1 MDDLGRTA
9 EVTAQAVGWWHV
21 SLRAIAGLNVALW
34 LLAALAVTRE
44 HALTH
49 AEIDVAC
56 YLQLLLCAVYVAG
69 CAFRSV
75 LPVIDIPRIV
85 LVDSRLSSVV
95 VGRSVA
101 TVAELSFAAQ
111 WALVLHRTASLG
123 SSPFVQAVSS
133 ALLPLILLAEGCSWY
148 AVLTTEQ
155 RAHALEN
162 SLWGLSAALVVAG
175 MLVIGPHPG
184 AALYPAVIAGGAAYV
199 AFIFVYDV
207 PMYWSRWLIDQAN
220 GRKSLSIAAGI
231 VDICRRWTVSYRW
244 EDWRDEVPWMSLYF
258 TFGVWSSIWLVY
270 ASLAIE
276 RSN

>member
-1 MDDLGRTA
+1 M
-9 EVTAQAVGWWHV
+9 

-34 LLAALAVTRE
+34 VPAAIAVIRE

-49 AEIDVAC
+49 AASDAAC
-56 YLQLLLCAVYVAG
+56 YLQLLLCALYVAG
-69 CAFRSV
+69 CAFRSI
-75 LPVIDIPRIV
+75 LPVVDIPRIV
-85 LVDSRLSSVV
+85 LVDSRLSRVV

-123 SSPFVQAVSS
+123 SSPFVQAASL
-133 ALLPLILLAEGCSWY
+133 AALPLIMLAEGCSWY

-184 AALYPAVIAGGAAYV
+184 AAPYSAVIAGGAAYV
-199 AFIFVYDV
+199 AFIFIYDV
-207 PMYWSRWLIDQAN
+207 PMYWARWRIDQAN
-220 GRKSLSIAAGI
+220 GRKYLTLGAGI
-231 VDICRRWTVSYRW
+231 VDVCRRWTVSYRW

-258 TFGVWSSIWLVY
+258 TFGVWSSIWLVH
-270 ASLAIE
+270 AALAIE
-276 RSN
+276 RSH